1 MLCKWGIQKLN
12 AHCFKFLLRAS
23 ALSFFIW
30 LGLIQGPLIS
40 QSHAQ
45 TTSNSSP
52 LSPTTTAT
60 GAPWRISYIESRP
73 FANYAAT
80 LANLVTALH
89 RMGWIKSIEGL
100 PYTKGQVDSKI
111 IWEWLAQ
118 KQDEPYLKFGEND
131 FYTFDKLK
139 GAEYGVHAEKITQK
153 INQSKNT
160 DLVLIMGTESAKEIL
175 KYGLNVPAVS
185 MSTSNALQAGIV
197 NGAEFSGNDL
207 VWAHMDPY
215 RYKRQVDIFYDIF
228 KFKTLGIVV
237 DDDVAGRSFAAID
250 DVLEVAKQ
258 RNFQVVIENVDQPE
272 KYGKNKKQF
281 AIDMEAANARL
292 ASKVD
297 AVYVGLFI
305 GSDPKQLS
313 TVLAPL
319 VNKKIPVFA
328 QQANDVNNGALM
340 SLARQNFAGVGN
352 FGAKTIVRILKGELP
367 SQISQ
372 IYENSP
378 NIIINLDV
386 AKAISYRPRFELL
399 LGADQI
405 VKGAK

>member
-1 MLCKWGIQKLN
+1 MQTLSM
-12 AHCFKFLLRAS
+12 HYFKFLLRTTV
-23 ALSFFIW
+23 LSIFIW
-30 LGLIQGPLIS
+30 LGLLHGPLIS
-40 QSHAQ
+40 HSIAQSSTPSA
-45 TTSNSSP
+45 
-52 LSPTTTAT
+52 LSPVTTAS
-60 GAPWRISYIESRP
+60 GAPWRIAYIETRP

-100 PYTKGQVDSKI
+100 PYTKGQIDSKI
-111 IWEWLAQ
+111 IWDWLAQ
-118 KQDEPYLKFGEND
+118 KTDEPYLKFGEND

-139 GAEYGVHAEKITQK
+139 STEYSEYAKKIAQQ

-160 DLVLIMGTESAKEIL
+160 DLVLIMGTESAKEVL
-175 KYGLNVPAVS
+175 RYGLNVPALS
-185 MSTSNALQAGIV
+185 MSTSNAVQAGIV
-197 NGAEFSGNDL
+197 RGAEFSGNDL

-237 DDDVAGRSFAAID
+237 DNDVAGRSFAAID
-250 DVLEVAKQ
+250 DVIEVALQ
-258 RNFQVVIENVDQPE
+258 RNFRIVVENVGQPE
-272 KYGKNKKQF
+272 KYGKNQQQF
-281 AIDMEAANARL
+281 VTDMEAANARL

-313 TVLAPL
+313 KVLAPL
-319 VNKKIPVFA
+319 INNKIPVFA

-340 SLARQNFAGVGN
+340 SLARQNFSGVGN
-352 FGAKTIVRILKGELP
+352 FGAKAMIRILKGELP

-386 AKAISYRPRFELL
+386 AKAIGYRPRFELL

>member
-1 MLCKWGIQKLN
+1 MQKLN
-12 AHCFKFLLRAS
+12 VRYFKFLLRATVLS
-23 ALSFFIW
+23 ILMWVGLIHSPFVSHALAQSAAPAALS
-30 LGLIQGPLIS
+30 PV
-40 QSHAQ
+40 
-45 TTSNSSP
+45 
-52 LSPTTTAT
+52 TTAS

-111 IWEWLAQ
+111 IWDWLAQ
-118 KQDEPYLKFGEND
+118 KTDEPYLKFGEND

-139 GAEYGVHAEKITQK
+139 GAEYGSHAEKIAQK

-175 KYGLNVPAVS
+175 KFGLNVPALS

-197 NGAEFSGNDL
+197 KGAEFSGNDL

-258 RNFQVVIENVDQPE
+258 RNFQVVIENVGQPE
-272 KYGKNKKQF
+272 KYGKNQKQF

-292 ASKVD
+292 ASKAD

-305 GSDPKQLS
+305 GSDPKQL
-313 TVLAPL
+313 TQVLSPL
-319 VNKKIPVFA
+319 VNNKIPVFA

-340 SLARQNFAGVGN
+340 SLARQNFSGVGN
-352 FGAKTIVRILKGELP
+352 FGAKAMVRILKGELP

-386 AKAISYRPRFELL
+386 AKAIGYRPRFELL

>member
-1 MLCKWGIQKLN
+1 M
-12 AHCFKFLLRAS
+12 HCFRLILRACALGIFILELFLGVFFSQALAQNTPTS
-23 ALSFFIW
+23 A
-30 LGLIQGPLIS
+30 PT
-40 QSHAQ
+40 AM
-45 TTSNSSP
+45 SP
-52 LSPTTTAT
+52 VTNAS

-80 LANLVTALH
+80 LANVVTALH

-100 PYTKGQVDSKI
+100 PYTRGQVDSQI

-118 KQDEPYLKFGEND
+118 KKDEPYLKFVEDG

-139 GAEYGVHAEKITQK
+139 NTEYSARAEQIAQK
-153 INQSKNT
+153 INQSKNS
-160 DLVLIMGTESAKEIL
+160 DLVLVMGTDSAKEIL
-175 KYGLNVPAVS
+175 KIGLNVPVVS
-185 MSTSNALQAGIV
+185 MSTSNAFQAGIV
-197 NGAEFSGNDL
+197 KGAEFSGDDL

-215 RYKRQVDIFYDIF
+215 RYKRQVEIFYDIF
-228 KFKTLGIVV
+228 KFKTLGIVF
-237 DDDVAGRSFAAID
+237 DDDLAGRSFAAID
-250 DVLEVAKQ
+250 DVLEIAKQ
-258 RNFQVVIENVDQPE
+258 RNFQVVVENVGQPE
-272 KYGKNKKQF
+272 KYGKNQKQF

-313 TVLAPL
+313 KVLSPL
-319 VNKKIPVFA
+319 VNNKIPVFA

-340 SLARQNFAGVGN
+340 SLARQNFSGVGN
-352 FGAKTIVRILKGELP
+352 FGAKAIVRILKGELP
-367 SQISQ
+367 SKISQ

-386 AKAISYRPRFELL
+386 AKEIGYRPRFELL

-405 VKGAK
+405 VRTKK

>member
-1 MLCKWGIQKLN
+1 M
-12 AHCFKFLLRAS
+12 HCFRLILRAC
-23 ALSFFIW
+23 ALGIFILELFLGVFF
-30 LGLIQGPLIS
+30 S
-40 QSHAQ
+40 QALAQ
-45 TTSNSSP
+45 TTPTSAPTAMSP
-52 LSPTTTAT
+52 VTNAS

-80 LANLVTALH
+80 LANVVTALH

-100 PYTKGQVDSKI
+100 PYTRGQVDSQI

-118 KQDEPYLKFGEND
+118 KKDEPYLKFVEDG

-139 GAEYGVHAEKITQK
+139 NTEYSARAEQIAQK
-153 INQSKNT
+153 INQSKNS
-160 DLVLIMGTESAKEIL
+160 DLVLVMGTDSAKEIL
-175 KYGLNVPAVS
+175 KIGLNVPVVS
-185 MSTSNALQAGIV
+185 MSTSNAFQAGIV
-197 NGAEFSGNDL
+197 KGAEFSGDDL

-215 RYKRQVDIFYDIF
+215 RYKRQVEIFYDIF
-228 KFKTLGIVV
+228 KFKTLGIVF
-237 DDDVAGRSFAAID
+237 DDDLAGRSFAAID
-250 DVLEVAKQ
+250 DVLEIAKQ
-258 RNFQVVIENVDQPE
+258 RNFQVVVENVGQPE
-272 KYGKNKKQF
+272 KYGKNQKQF

-313 TVLAPL
+313 KVLSPL
-319 VNKKIPVFA
+319 VNNKIPVFA

-340 SLARQNFAGVGN
+340 SLARQNFSGVGN
-352 FGAKTIVRILKGELP
+352 FGAKAIVRILKGELP
-367 SQISQ
+367 SKISQ

-386 AKAISYRPRFELL
+386 AKEIGYRPRFELL

-405 VKGAK
+405 VRTKK

>member
-1 MLCKWGIQKLN
+1 MW
-12 AHCFKFLLRAS
+12 A
-23 ALSFFIW
+23 
-30 LGLIQGPLIS
+30 GLIHGPLIS
-40 QSHAQ
+40 PSLAQS
-45 TTSNSSP
+45 TTPTP
-52 LSPTTTAT
+52 LSPITAAS

-111 IWEWLAQ
+111 IWDWLAQ
-118 KQDEPYLKFGEND
+118 KKDEPYLKFGEND

-139 GAEYGVHAEKITQK
+139 NTEYSEHAKKIAQQ

-160 DLVLIMGTESAKEIL
+160 DLVLIMGTESAKEVL
-175 KYGLNVPAVS
+175 KVGLNVPALS

-197 NGAEFSGNDL
+197 KGAEFSGNDL

-250 DVLEVAKQ
+250 DVLEIAKQ
-258 RNFQVVIENVDQPE
+258 RNFQVVIENVGQPE
-272 KYGKNKKQF
+272 KYGKNQKQF

-313 TVLAPL
+313 KVLSPL

-340 SLARQNFAGVGN
+340 SLARQNFSGVGN
-352 FGAKTIVRILKGELP
+352 FGAKVMVRVLKGELP

-386 AKAISYRPRFELL
+386 AKEINYRPRFELL

-405 VKGAK
+405 VRSAK

>member
-1 MLCKWGIQKLN
+1 MQKLN
-12 AHCFKFLLRAS
+12 MHCFKCLLRTTV
-23 ALSFFIW
+23 LSIFLW
-30 LGLIQGPLIS
+30 LGLIHGPLV
-40 QSHAQ
+40 SHAIAQ
-45 TTSNSSP
+45 TASP
-52 LSPTTTAT
+52 TVLSPVTTASGT
-60 GAPWRISYIESRP
+60 PWRISYIETRP

-111 IWEWLAQ
+111 IWDWLAQ
-118 KQDEPYLKFGEND
+118 KTDEPYLKFGEND

-139 GAEYGVHAEKITQK
+139 SPEYGAHAEKITQK

-175 KYGLNVPAVS
+175 KYGLNVPALS

-197 NGAEFSGNDL
+197 KGAEYSGNDL

-258 RNFQVVIENVDQPE
+258 RNFQVVIENVGQPE
-272 KYGKNKKQF
+272 KYGKNQKQF

-313 TVLAPL
+313 TVLSPL
-319 VNKKIPVFA
+319 VNNKIPVFA

-340 SLARQNFAGVGN
+340 SLARQNFGGVGN
-352 FGAKTIVRILKGELP
+352 FGAKAMVRILKGELP

-386 AKAISYRPRFELL
+386 AKAIGYRPRFELL